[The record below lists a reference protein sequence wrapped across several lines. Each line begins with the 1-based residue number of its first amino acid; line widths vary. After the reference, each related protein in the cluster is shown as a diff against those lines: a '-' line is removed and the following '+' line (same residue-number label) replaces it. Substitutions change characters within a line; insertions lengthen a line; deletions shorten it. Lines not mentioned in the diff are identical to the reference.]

1 MLSSM
6 GDVIPVD
13 LNAVSD
19 LPGLVQADLGKAEAL
34 HTLLDQH
41 RPRLI
46 VNAAAYTAVDRAEE
60 DQPTAELVNA
70 QLPSW
75 LAGWAESHGAAMVH
89 YSTDYVFNGRGERPY
104 AETDATGPESIYG
117 SSKLAGEMAVRE
129 AGCPSLTLRTSWV
142 YSSHGHNFVLS
153 MLKLAQTRPELSIVD
168 DQIGCPTWARN
179 LALAT
184 VACIKRGL
192 LRDTEGGRLLHYC
205 DAGPVSWF
213 EFAELIFEISHK
225 LGLLPEKPVV
235 LAIKSSE
242 YPQAATRPMYSVL
255 DTGALQSLTGFE
267 PQRLRHALS
276 ACLEELLHAQ

>member
-6 GDVIPVD
+6 GEVIPVD

-19 LPGLVQADLGKAEAL
+19 LPGLVQADLGEAGAL
-34 HTLLDQH
+34 HALLDQH

-46 VNAAAYTAVDRAEE
+46 VNAAAYTAVDRAEQ
-60 DQPTAELVNA
+60 DNATAELINA
-70 QLPSW
+70 RLPSW
-75 LAGWAESHGAAMVH
+75 LARWAASNGTSMIH

-104 AETDATGPESIYG
+104 LETDATGPESIYG
-117 SSKLAGEMAVRE
+117 STKLAGEIAVRE

-153 MLKLAQTRPELSIVD
+153 MLGLAKTRPELSIVD
-168 DQIGCPTWARN
+168 DQIGCPTWAKN

-184 VACIKRGL
+184 LACINRGL
-192 LRDTEGGRLLHYC
+192 LEGAEGGRLLHYC

-213 EFAELIFEISHK
+213 EYAELIFEISLE
-225 LGLLPEKPVV
+225 LGLLTEKPVV
-235 LAIKSSE
+235 SAIKSSE

-255 DTGALQSLTGFE
+255 DTSALQSLTGFE

-276 ACLEELLHAQ
+276 ACLEEILHAK